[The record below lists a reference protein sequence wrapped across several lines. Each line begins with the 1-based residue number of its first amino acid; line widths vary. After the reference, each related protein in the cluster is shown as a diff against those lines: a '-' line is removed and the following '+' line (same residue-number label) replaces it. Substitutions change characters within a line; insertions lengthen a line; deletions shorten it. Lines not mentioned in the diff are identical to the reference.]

1 MRKLLVCA
9 TLLLLA
15 AAQAFGQENGARAS
29 VQEAAADQKAAAD
42 DGAKTNADDAKA
54 TPSFL
59 RLGDVSEESARLLKS
74 KGNRERAWGA
84 YLAGANGLKGQ
95 SAALVELLADPNLGG
110 GWEESL
116 VRQAALDALIRLDAE
131 VPSEKLLPLYQSSPD
146 EVVILLARSPEQNR
160 QALLPLFVA
169 DAPSAR
175 WLAVGNL
182 LAEMHAPGFAA
193 RLVQELKI
201 EASLYVYEREG
212 GHNYG
217 GGDGIGGCGCG
228 DGVSREED
236 FPPVSY
242 YQLTDAPSRGATV
255 IAPGRHVVYY
265 TRGPSANC
273 GCSSTYGSER
283 DRLRVEY
290 LASLLNTT
298 EEDLKLDAR
307 PFREIVCRDA
317 RECRRAVAA
326 VRDEIEQS
334 HAALLRRLL
343 EENLLDASEASGLK
357 PDITLDINDSREEN
371 SFPLPDKLRG
381 VKISLSRADAEAP
394 SAPSAGPKPAE
405 QSQSPPP

>member
-1 MRKLLVCA
+1 VRKLLVCA

-29 VQEAAADQKAAAD
+29 VQEAAAD
-42 DGAKTNADDAKA
+42 GAKA

-59 RLGDVSEESARLLKS
+59 RPGDVSEESARLLKS

-95 SAALVELLADPNLGG
+95 SAALVELLADPNLGC

-182 LAEMHAPGFAA
+182 LAETHAPGFAA
-193 RLVQELKI
+193 RLLQELKI

-212 GHNYG
+212 GHDYG
-217 GGDGIGGCGCG
+217 GGDGVGGCGCG
-228 DGVSREED
+228 GGVSREED

-242 YQLTDAPSRGATV
+242 YQLTETPSRGATV

-273 GCSSTYGSER
+273 GGSSTYDSER

-290 LASLLNTT
+290 LTSLLNTT
-298 EEDLKLDAR
+298 EEDLRLDAR

-357 PDITLDINDSREEN
+357 PDITLDINDSRDAN

-381 VKISLSRADAEAP
+381 VKISLSRADAETPSSSAADAP
-394 SAPSAGPKPAE
+394 SSSAEPTPAE
-405 QSQSPPP
+405 PGQSPPP

>member
-1 MRKLLVCA
+1 MRKLLVCT

-29 VQEAAADQKAAAD
+29 VQEAAAA
-42 DGAKTNADDAKA
+42 DAKA

-59 RLGDVSEESARLLKS
+59 RPGDVSEESARLLKS
-74 KGNRERAWGA
+74 QENRERAWGA
-84 YLAGANGLKGQ
+84 YLAGANGLKEQ
-95 SAALVELLADPNLGG
+95 SAALVELLSDSNLGG

-131 VPSEKLLPLYQSSPD
+131 VPSEKLLPLYQSSPE

-169 DAPSAR
+169 DAPSVR

-182 LAEMHAPGFAA
+182 LAETRAPGFAA
-193 RLVQELKI
+193 RLLQELKI
-201 EASLYVYEREG
+201 EASLYVYDREG
-212 GHNYG
+212 GHDYSMG
-217 GGDGIGGCGCG
+217 GGGGCGCG
-228 DGVSREED
+228 RGVSREEG
-236 FPPVSY
+236 FPPISY
-242 YQLTDAPSRGATV
+242 YQLTEAPSRGATV

-265 TRGPSANC
+265 TRSPFANC
-273 GCSSTYGSER
+273 GGSYISDSER

-290 LASLLNTT
+290 LAGLLNTT

-326 VRDEIEQS
+326 VRDEIEGS

-357 PDITLDINDSREEN
+357 PDITLDINDSRDER

-394 SAPSAGPKPAE
+394 SAPDEPTAAE
-405 QSQSPPP
+405 PGQGSPP

>member
-15 AAQAFGQENGARAS
+15 AAQAFGQESGARAS
-29 VQEAAADQKAAAD
+29 AEEA
-42 DGAKTNADDAKA
+42 ADDAKA

-74 KGNRERAWGA
+74 QGNRERAWGA

-95 SAALVELLADPNLGG
+95 SAALVELLADPGLGG

-169 DAPSAR
+169 DAPGAR

-182 LAEMHAPGFAA
+182 LAETRAPGFAA
-193 RLVQELKI
+193 RLLQELKI
-201 EASLYVYEREG
+201 EASLYVYDREG
-212 GHNYG
+212 GHDYSMG
-217 GGDGIGGCGCG
+217 GGGGCGGCG
-228 DGVSREED
+228 RGVSREED
-236 FPPVSY
+236 FPPISY
-242 YQLTDAPSRGATV
+242 YQLTETPSRGATV

-265 TRGPSANC
+265 TRRPSANC
-273 GCSSTYGSER
+273 GGSYTSDSER

-290 LASLLNTT
+290 LAGLLNTT

-307 PFREIVCRDA
+307 PLREIVCRDA

-343 EENLLDASEASGLK
+343 EENLLDAPEASGLK
-357 PDITLDINDSREEN
+357 PDITLDINDSREEK

-394 SAPSAGPKPAE
+394 SAPDEPTPAE
-405 QSQSPPP
+405 PGQGSTP

>member
-1 MRKLLVCA
+1 MRNLLVCA
-9 TLLLLA
+9 MLLLFA

-29 VQEAAADQKAAAD
+29 VQEAAAD
-42 DGAKTNADDAKA
+42 AKA
-54 TPSFL
+54 RSSFL

-74 KGNRERAWGA
+74 QGNRERAWGA
-84 YLAGANGLKGQ
+84 YLAGVNGLKGQ
-95 SAALVELLADPNLGG
+95 SAALVELLADPSLGG

-131 VPSEKLLPLYQSSPD
+131 VPSEKLLPLYQSSPE

-182 LAEMHAPGFAA
+182 LAETRAPGLAA
-193 RLVQELKI
+193 RLLQELKI
-201 EASLYVYEREG
+201 EASLYVYDREG
-212 GHNYG
+212 GHDYSG
-217 GGDGIGGCGCG
+217 GGCGCG
-228 DGVSREED
+228 RGVSREED

-242 YQLTDAPSRGATV
+242 YQLTETPSRGATV
-255 IAPGRHVVYY
+255 IAPGRRVVYY
-265 TRGPSANC
+265 TRRPFANC
-273 GCSSTYGSER
+273 GGSSSYER

-290 LASLLNTT
+290 LAGLLNTT

-307 PFREIVCRDA
+307 PFREIVCREA

-326 VRDEIEQS
+326 VRDEIEGS

-343 EENLLDASEASGLK
+343 EENLLDPSEASGLK
-357 PDITLDINDSREEN
+357 PDITLDINDSRDEQ

-394 SAPSAGPKPAE
+394 SAPDEPTPAKPG
-405 QSQSPPP
+405 QGSPP

>member
-1 MRKLLVCA
+1 M
-9 TLLLLA
+9 
-15 AAQAFGQENGARAS
+15 
-29 VQEAAADQKAAAD
+29 
-42 DGAKTNADDAKA
+42 
-54 TPSFL
+54 
-59 RLGDVSEESARLLKS
+59 
-74 KGNRERAWGA
+74 
-84 YLAGANGLKGQ
+84 KGQ

-131 VPSEKLLPLYQSSPD
+131 VPSDKLLPLYQSSPD

-169 DAPSAR
+169 DAPGAR

-182 LAEMHAPGFAA
+182 LAETRAPGFAA
-193 RLVQELKI
+193 RLLQELKI
-201 EASLYVYEREG
+201 EANLYVYDREG
-212 GHNYG
+212 GHDYSTG
-217 GGDGIGGCGCG
+217 GGDGGCGCG
-228 DGVSREED
+228 RGVSREED

-242 YQLTDAPSRGATV
+242 YQLTETPSRGATV

-265 TRGPSANC
+265 TRRPSANC
-273 GCSSTYGSER
+273 GGSSIYGSER

-290 LASLLNTT
+290 LAGLLNTT

-357 PDITLDINDSREEN
+357 PDITFDINDSRDEH

-381 VKISLSRADAEAP
+381 VKISLSRADADAP
-394 SAPSAGPKPAE
+394 SSSAADAPSTPAE
-405 QSQSPPP
+405 PTPAEPSQSPPP